1 MWART
6 LRTLRRPSLGWI
18 ENLPYVQA
26 AQDRVLPQHICG
38 AIASKCKGQVQ
49 ELQRRCA
56 SECGSTARHSPLP
69 RDGDKLHTVPSFH
82 QAKRSGCTQF
92 ILSKRRE
99 NLRVWI
105 QDVQRRR
112 RTAPERLQNGGR
124 GLSPRVRS
132 YHQKIFVALAL
143 FGLPQSC
150 RAMSRHWLWTVLQ
163 AGRDSS
169 PSDRDIGT
177 AFPPNKKGE
186 STNPVAVGK
195 GTIGRS
201 AATLHQRAVCRNL
214 VPTAGFANWCVCLAS
229 VPQT

>member
-1 MWART
+1 MENRPECFSDIQATLFISVISQKKFSSLQIPGKIFFIETGLLRVLIPHMLQYLSNGESPDYQSMWART

-92 ILSKRRE
+92 ILSKRRD

-132 YHQKIFVALAL
+132 YHQKVI
-143 FGLPQSC
+143 
-150 RAMSRHWLWTVLQ
+150 
-163 AGRDSS
+163 
-169 PSDRDIGT
+169 
-177 AFPPNKKGE
+177 
-186 STNPVAVGK
+186 
-195 GTIGRS
+195 
-201 AATLHQRAVCRNL
+201 NL
-214 VPTAGFANWCVCLAS
+214 INMHYSF
-229 VPQT
+229 